1 MPLLFSYGTLQQE
14 PVQLAT
20 FGRALEGQ
28 RDELRRYERAF
39 VPVSD
44 PALVARHGMT
54 VTDTVA
60 FTGRVEDTVSGT
72 TLEVTDEEIARSDEY
87 ETPFDYDRI
96 FLTLASG
103 RAAWVYRHI
112 GSAMENDLPA

>member
-39 VPVSD
+39 VPVSN
-44 PALVARHGMT
+44 PALVARYGMT

-60 FTGRVEDTVSGT
+60 FTGKAEDGVEGT
-72 TLEVTDEEIARSDEY
+72 TLEVTDEELARSDEY
-87 ETPFDYDRI
+87 ETPFDYNRI
-96 FLTLASG
+96 FLILASG

-112 GSAMENDLPA
+112 GSAKENDPAA